1 VRIRTALSL
10 AFAGV
15 AVGGFVIFKQ
25 ELGAGN
31 VPAFDHSVLRA
42 FAGLR
47 TPRRTETALDIT
59 ALGSGTLLVFF
70 TLIAFV
76 TLLRMKARMEALQLA
91 VSAVGGALLTILLK
105 GWVDRVRPTEV
116 SHVIEVSGFSYPSG
130 HSFSAAAF
138 YTTLAV
144 VVGARTPSRR
154 LRALLG
160 TIAVLVI
167 VLVALS
173 RQYLGVH
180 YPSDTIAGVGLGV
193 AWALFVAVLFAHWR
207 HARTVAT
214 PAASSPP

>member
-1 VRIRTALSL
+1 MRVRTALSL
-10 AFAGV
+10 AFAGL
-15 AVGGFVIFKQ
+15 AVGGFVMFKQ
-25 ELGAGN
+25 ELGAGH
-31 VPAFDHSVLRA
+31 VPAFDHSILRA
-42 FAGLR
+42 LEELR

-70 TLIAFV
+70 ALIAFV
-76 TLLRMKARMEALQLA
+76 TLLRLNARMEALQLL
-91 VSAVGGALLTILLK
+91 VSSAGGLVLTLLLK
-105 GWVDRVRPTEV
+105 GWVDRVRPVEV
-116 SHVIEVSGFSYPSG
+116 THVIEVSGFSYPSG

-144 VVGARTPSRR
+144 VVGSRTKSRR

-160 TIAVLVI
+160 AIAILVI
-167 VLVALS
+167 ALVALS

-180 YPSDTIAGVGLGV
+180 YPSDTIAGVGLGM

-214 PAASSPP
+214 PTGAPDP